1 MNHIVKVFRMKDQKV
16 RIYELPADI
25 EPIPAGTS
33 LKVNFRGA
41 QEAYGETMTE
51 SRYVTD
57 DELFLVKEMLG
68 IKGNLARVRSILTEA
83 PVNWN
88 HVDSHLA
95 QTTDSTGEDA
105 DSSTDEAQDAEETEK
120 EVGLDDWA

>member
-16 RIYELPADI
+16 RLYELPADI
-25 EPIPAGTS
+25 DPIPEGTS

-41 QEAYGETMTE
+41 QEAYGETLTE
-51 SRYVTD
+51 SRYVSD

-68 IKGNLARVRSILTEA
+68 IKGDLARVRSILTET
-83 PVNWN
+83 PVNWV
-88 HVDSHLA
+88 HVDSPVA
-95 QTTDSTGEDA
+95 QDDETTGEDA